1 MSDLI
6 TAIDLGSSKI
16 CVVVADMDRHGRIQV
31 LGMGRSHCGGIKKG
45 VVVDIEETTK
55 AIMEA
60 ISQAENMSNTDI
72 TEVHINLAGGLCRL
86 MRNKGVIAVTG
97 EDKEITRE
105 DVQRVMN
112 SATIV
117 SIPQEEQLID
127 VIPTQYVVD
136 GYDEIKD
143 PVGMTGVRLEVDAD
157 IITGSATTVL
167 NLIKAVNRAGV
178 NVKGIIM
185 EPLATSEAVLTSDAK
200 EMGVLLIDCG
210 AGTTD
215 ITYFKS
221 GKIMYS
227 NLIPVGGYHIT
238 NDISIAFRVPFDDG
252 EDLKIKYGSV
262 DLDKVDVEEE
272 YIEVNQIGSSE
283 ITSFNRGELTEII
296 EARVSELLSLIKDDL
311 VKKDLAHNL
320 VAGVVI
326 TGGGLSYIDGVE
338 ELAKSILGANV
349 QIGYP
354 KVLGANEPVYAT
366 TVGISKYIL
375 KDKYSYHINYNNSGV
390 ESRKTERTTADVVK
404 IKKTSES
411 KNSNFT
417 KKLKTIFKDYF

>member
-6 TAIDLGSSKI
+6 TAIDLGSSKV
-16 CVVVADMDRHGRIQV
+16 CVIVADMDRHGRIQV
-31 LGMGRSHCGGIKKG
+31 LGMGRSHCNGIKKG

-60 ISQAENMSNTDI
+60 ISQAENMSNI
-72 TEVHINLAGGLCRL
+72 EINQVYINLAGGLCRL
-86 MRNKGVIAVTG
+86 TRNKGVIAVTG
-97 EDKEITRE
+97 EDREITTE
-105 DVQRVMN
+105 DVKRVLN

-136 GYDEIKD
+136 GYDEIMD
-143 PVGMTGVRLEVDAD
+143 PIGMTGVRLEVDAD

-167 NLIKAVNRAGV
+167 NLVKAVNRSGV
-178 NVKGIIM
+178 EVLGIIM

-215 ITYFKS
+215 LTYFKN
-221 GKIMYS
+221 GKVMYS
-227 NLIPVGGYHIT
+227 NIVPVGGYHIT
-238 NDISIAFRVPFDDG
+238 NDISVALRIPFDEG
-252 EDLKIKYGSV
+252 EDIKVKHGSV
-262 DLDKVDVEEE
+262 DIEHCTQNDEE
-272 YIEVNQIGSSE
+272 IEVNQIGSSDP
-283 ITSFNRGELTEII
+283 TVFNRSELSEIV
-296 EARVSELLSLIKDDL
+296 EVRVSELFNIVKADL
-311 VKKDLAHNL
+311 QKQNINGHF

-326 TGGGLSYIDGVE
+326 TGGGLSYIHGIT
-338 ELAKSILGANV
+338 ELAKNIFETNA

-366 TVGISKYIL
+366 SVGIAKYIL
-375 KDKYSYHINYNNSGV
+375 KRKYNYHIEYNSMDVKKPDLSTKEPIKNQKNS
-390 ESRKTERTTADVVK
+390 
-404 IKKTSES
+404 S
-411 KNSNFT
+411 KSNFT
-417 KKLKTIFKDYF
+417 SKLKTIFKDYF